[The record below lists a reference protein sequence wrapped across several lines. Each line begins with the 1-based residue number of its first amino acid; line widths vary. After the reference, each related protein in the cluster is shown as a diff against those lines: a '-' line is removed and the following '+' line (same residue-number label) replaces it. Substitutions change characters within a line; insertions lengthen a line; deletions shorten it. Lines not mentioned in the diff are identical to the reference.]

1 MSSKLSFVTKSKKL
15 SKAPNYLKNTKNN
28 MYASCLEGH
37 VHPLKN
43 QQMQNIAAH
52 TCTADDLDLRV
63 MYVRGKQQRTLL
75 IVFQEVTCPIKT
87 TIRRYIDRLNLHPE
101 LAEYYRE
108 SEFQRIELYIREYL
122 LTVLAADLIKGFKRC
137 VIPDPAPKL
146 SEQVSSVAV
155 EIINLRSFLVDSVT
169 SLWVPPPPLARPNL
183 SINIRRAFSVDDL
196 NLPPYV
202 IPAVHVENA
211 EEVVAPIQIPAN
223 DNVATAAQ
231 SAEENSD
238 NVFDTTDGDDDD
250 VFDLN
255 AESLN
260 KTFHDLNVIL
270 SENDVRII
278 NSTRRELSVN
288 LTRCDSNKSELK
300 SPDEGVPEAKRH
312 EPEVLSK
319 PPKSVTFHFAEGE
332 LPPHRLVTTDE
343 PLPFTLESMLA
354 QLKANS
360 NSAPSTS
367 YLVPPVIASSSDH
380 IFVRPPSTDA
390 ENEKCNDK
398 SENSSD
404 NKKLAD
410 SNDVGNSVTDKP
422 SNSNDQQSIEIP
434 VEVPAVI
441 PAEVPAMIP
450 AAIQVAPPDDR
461 AYLRVTFPRF
471 NYAEIDGK
479 QYFARDLIDSD
490 QIPEQTFQ
498 QYVPA
503 FFPRDYYRMPFE
515 WDQPDSYLRLWNG
528 LNRGT
533 TVNYHIVVPIYSRY
547 VRRQTFEWPRT
558 RTEALCWRNH
568 LNFVRKTAHE
578 EIFPHNHVDF
588 PRWSY
593 VHRNLPINH
602 LITIL
607 GNVGGQELEIIF
619 DATLPVCLI
628 SQAAVDNLAPF
639 VDLHFEELQHPRA
652 IYVPWKDFVRVV
664 SRKTTALPI
673 RLTPNIHHHVEEEHV
688 FNCYVADFPVSRC
701 RDPKLGTII
710 LGRQLTSHIVRYD
723 PVKLDMSIMGPEEN
737 RRNRSIRCKEKA
749 PEIRIRGLMKTLRE
763 ANPVDIETEFKPVR
777 QFCIEKTKGCR
788 YDEDY
793 VDF

>member
-1 MSSKLSFVTKSKKL
+1 MTSIE
-15 SKAPNYLKNTKNN
+15 NN

-137 VIPDPAPKL
+137 VISDPAPRL

-155 EIINLRSFLVDSVT
+155 EIINLRSFLVDSIT

-211 EEVVAPIQIPAN
+211 EEVIAPIRIPAN
-223 DNVATAAQ
+223 DNVTATAQ

-238 NVFDTTDGDDDD
+238 NVLDTTDGDDDD
-250 VFDLN
+250 VF
-255 AESLN
+255 ESNSEKLN
-260 KTFHDLNVIL
+260 KTFHDLNVTL
-270 SENDVRII
+270 SEDDVRII
-278 NSTRRELSVN
+278 NSTKRELFVS
-288 LTRCDSNKSELK
+288 LTRCDTKKSELK
-300 SPDEGVPEAKRH
+300 SPDESLPEAKRH
-312 EPEVLSK
+312 EPEVLPK

-332 LPPHRLVTTDE
+332 LPSHRLITTDE

-354 QLKANS
+354 KLKANS
-360 NSAPSTS
+360 DSAPSTS

-380 IFVRPPSTDA
+380 IFVRPLTSDA

-404 NKKLAD
+404 NKKPVD
-410 SNDVGNSVTDKP
+410 SNDVENVVTDRL
-422 SNSNDQQSIEIP
+422 SNSN
-434 VEVPAVI
+434 VPAVI
-441 PAEVPAMIP
+441 SAAVPVIP
-450 AAIQVAPPDDR
+450 TNDR

-490 QIPEQTFQ
+490 KIPEQRFKT
-498 QYVPA
+498 YVPP
-503 FFPRDYYRMPFE
+503 FYPRNYILMAFE
-515 WDQPDSYLRLWNG
+515 WNGPDFSSLYLRLWNG

-533 TVNYHIVVPIYSRY
+533 TVNYHIVVPIFPRY

-558 RTEALCWRNH
+558 RVEALCWRNH
-568 LNFVRKTAHE
+568 LNFVRKTVSE
-578 EIFPHNHVDF
+578 EIFPHEYVDF

-593 VHRNLPINH
+593 EDRNLEVNH
-602 LITIL
+602 LLTIL
-607 GNVGGQELEIIF
+607 GNVRGQELEIIF
-619 DATLPVCLI
+619 DATLPVSLI
-628 SQAAVDNLAPF
+628 SQDAVDNLTPF
-639 VDLHFEELQHPRA
+639 VDFQFTELQHPRA
-652 IYVPWKDFVRVV
+652 TYVPWKDFVRVL
-664 SRKTTALPI
+664 SYKRTTVPI
-673 RLTPNIHHHVEEEHV
+673 RLTPNIRWHVEEEHL
-688 FNCYVADFPVSRC
+688 FNCYVADFPVSRG

-710 LGRQLTSHIVRYD
+710 LGRQLIPHINRFD
-723 PVKLDMSIMGPEEN
+723 PDKLDMSIMGPEEN
-737 RRNRSIRCKEKA
+737 RRLRSIRCKEKV
-749 PEIRIRGLMKTLRE
+749 PEIRIKGLMRTLRE
-763 ANPVDIETEFKPVR
+763 ATPDDIKAEFEPV
-777 QFCIEKTKGCR
+777 QNYCIEKIKGCR

-793 VDF
+793 IDF